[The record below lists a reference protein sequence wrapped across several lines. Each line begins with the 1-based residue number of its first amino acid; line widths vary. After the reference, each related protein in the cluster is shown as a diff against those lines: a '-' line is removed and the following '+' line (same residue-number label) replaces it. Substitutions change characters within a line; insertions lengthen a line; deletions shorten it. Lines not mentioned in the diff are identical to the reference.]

1 MASHLRISPSIRKDG
16 VLSTSCTPVVLVL
29 RRIRTR
35 TQRSGTSYSYAT
47 AAPSYAT
54 AAPSYATAAR
64 DTRSSSRS
72 TSTGET
78 REYEDDQRTPGKA
91 TFSVPSGAV
100 QLTDLSNDALEVIT
114 LGTGDGHWM
123 IRGRTPLF
131 QHNQIA
137 TATLG
142 HLDQHVQEISP

>member
-29 RRIRTR
+29 RRIRNR
-35 TQRSGTSYSYAT
+35 TQRSGTSY
-47 AAPSYAT
+47 SYAT

-100 QLTDLSNDALEVIT
+100 QLTDPSNDALEVIT